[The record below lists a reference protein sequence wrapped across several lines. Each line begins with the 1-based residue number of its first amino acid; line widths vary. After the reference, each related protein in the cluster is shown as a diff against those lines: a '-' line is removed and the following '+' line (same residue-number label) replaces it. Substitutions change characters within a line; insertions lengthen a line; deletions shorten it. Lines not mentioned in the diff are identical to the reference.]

1 MKTVLIAYKSGN
13 IRSVQFALERLGCNA
28 VLSSD
33 PEEIRSAD
41 KIIFPGV
48 GEAASAMQ
56 QLKAKKLDQLIPELK
71 QPVLGICLGMQLMC
85 AHSEEGDTNAL
96 HIFPVE
102 VKKFSS
108 PDPNEFK
115 IPQMGW
121 NTIGKLKGPLFNG
134 IPEES
139 FVYYVHSYY
148 AALCTETSAT
158 TNYIQPFS
166 AALMKNNFYGVQFHP
181 EKSGAVGESIIRN
194 FLQL

>member
-48 GEAASAMQ
+48 GEAASAME
-56 QLKAKKLDQLIPELK
+56 QLKSKKLEQLIPELK
-71 QPVLGICLGMQLMC
+71 QPFLGICLGMQLMC
-85 AHSEEGDTNAL
+85 THSEEGDTKGL
-96 HIFPVE
+96 GIFPVE

-108 PDPNEFK
+108 PDPNSFK

-121 NTIGKLKGPLFNG
+121 NTISKFKGPLFNG
-134 IPEES
+134 IPDES

-148 AALCTETSAT
+148 AAICNETAAVT
-158 TNYIQPFS
+158 DYIQPFS

-181 EKSGAVGESIIRN
+181 EKSGTVGESIIRN